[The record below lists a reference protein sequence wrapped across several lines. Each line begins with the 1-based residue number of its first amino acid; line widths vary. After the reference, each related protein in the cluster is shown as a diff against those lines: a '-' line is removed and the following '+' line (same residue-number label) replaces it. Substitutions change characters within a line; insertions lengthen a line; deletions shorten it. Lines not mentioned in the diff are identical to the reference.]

1 MQPSSLSNDVDS
13 GDLAAS
19 PAGEGDL
26 LKEIQERLQKSGM
39 DGGLINGEVSGG
51 ALLLINDLAHEVGK
65 LRTRN
70 AILAQELR
78 GTKRSCEDNESETE
92 GGPSKRLARTI
103 SDQEQAKAV
112 NRRLRVIS
120 GVKVPGP
127 LLPKPRIIK
136 DTSND
141 VAPLQQEDEELVP
154 VPPDSDGEFSPSGR
168 QRSRKEMVTYVHAR
182 RQQRERAMR
191 RNREIEDA
199 RRRAEMEFTG
209 RTPDLFGVVH
219 LPRQAPQRDNTLRGM
234 ALAST
239 YISTRSNTVFVRST
253 ALLAE
258 KWERKKPSAYRASMG
273 SNRHNV
279 YEKAPHGFPESPF
292 EATQLVKITQDVRV
306 PPWVRVEAYTL
317 LDIFRDIAGRVIANC
332 RDRTMNYVLTIA
344 LVDYIP
350 DVDKS
355 YFAKTAIARDPRKLE
370 AAAHDIS
377 PKYPSHHRLLEI
389 DDLGRSILLYGHPGG
404 VNPIVG
410 AILNMMFGADRRS
423 VFGYGLSRM
432 LSPADRNARTA
443 FVKQF
448 AIIAAHSNLYREG
461 IRRFN
466 ADNPGKEFRP
476 QSGPTYRFT
485 RCEIDPDHIRNMST
499 GLVID
504 VLINNGIPPEWI
516 DHAYNFGFQY
526 FNQKHSGTTMDE
538 SLYADIDNERLR
550 RLDAFGEPAPIA
562 EWDGW
567 RPATEGDRIRLAL
580 ILEQEEG
587 LQPPRF
593 SLRDSGWLLAGQ
605 PPTSRFLV
613 NRPDPM
619 IVEPGEAPA
628 LTTQPTPITSTAA
641 GASKTPSANAPEVE
655 ASLASA
661 ASSAL
666 TISEEPRPHSAN
678 APEKVLLVTIR
689 DKGLCPCPTC
699 LVPKSKLDQLGLK
712 RDKNLRTDN
721 RTVCRYIVEQV
732 ALARDAIY
740 CLGHSIKSEVVDRLL
755 KPFSGVPTE
764 NAFVARLGLDFNPSD
779 MLTVDLLHE
788 FEIGVWKSLFTHLI
802 RLLYA
807 ARGGSDE
814 LVTEL
819 DRRYRQVS
827 TFGNGTIR
835 NFAENSSEMKKLA
848 ARNFEDLLQCAIPIF
863 EGLFPDP
870 HNRQISKLLYRTA
883 EWHGLAKMRIHT
895 EGSLKLLDEL
905 TFEFGKLMREFRDK
919 QRRQAQKQASTVEN
933 NAPAKAPLSRRSI
946 KFNLNTPK
954 FHFLGDYVRHIRNF
968 GTTDSYSTQLSEVA
982 HRLLK
987 SLYKLTNKKDAN
999 KQIAQKY
1006 SRMMA
1011 LQSTMPYQQD
1021 CMAERAEAAVSGH
1034 LQDTHYISK
1043 SRNTPVPIFAF
1054 MQNDTDPAKKN
1065 FLHLLKNHL
1074 LGRLTGRTFDGDDTD
1089 SLFDDEDC
1097 NNLQFINNTM
1107 FRVNTM
1113 RTYYTTYDMRRAY
1126 DTISTRSHP
1135 FVMVLSPETEP
1146 GAHPFWY
1153 ASVIGV
1159 FHADVQ
1165 HTGPKS
1171 RNCSPKRVEFL
1182 WVRWLGV
1189 EPGYKSGRKLA
1200 CLPKIGFVVE
1210 DDEFAFG
1217 FLDPSLVVRGCHLLP
1232 SFVDGRTNELLRT
1245 TGPTQARPPQE
1256 TDDWMNYYVNIFVD
1270 RDMLSRYLGIGI
1282 GHQEAS
1288 GRFQFEEPSDIAEEL
1303 EAAEDDGPGCPD
1315 DMSDDSESDNEDID
1329 SHSANEDFDDDT
1341 VDNDDL
1347 GFNDL

>member
-1 MQPSSLSNDVDS
+1 MDDICPASPTPSTHDPCPLSHSEISMPSWSGCPSRQHRNPRRNNQTLPEPVSSLPPLPLSATRRVTLYVLDRFTSVINVFGVWRYYPRRPHHDPNS
-13 GDLAAS
+13 FLSLEDLAS
-19 PAGEGDL
+19 KPATFKQLSSSILDG
-26 LKEIQERLQKSGM
+26 ITSYISNLQST
-39 DGGLINGEVSGG
+39 VH
-51 ALLLINDLAHEVGK
+51 LLLQWANNGQTLKSIGQIN
-65 LRTRN
+65 
-70 AILAQELR
+70 
-78 GTKRSCEDNESETE
+78 
-92 GGPSKRLARTI
+92 
-103 SDQEQAKAV
+103 
-112 NRRLRVIS
+112 
-120 GVKVPGP
+120 
-127 LLPKPRIIK
+127 
-136 DTSND
+136 
-141 VAPLQQEDEELVP
+141 ELVDTVLLAP
-154 VPPDSDGEFSPSGR
+154 NFNAQDLIGF
-168 QRSRKEMVTYVHAR
+168 
-182 RQQRERAMR
+182 
-191 RNREIEDA
+191 DA
-199 RRRAEMEFTG
+199 RREHARMDKAIATLGLGAHFRETCVRIWVPSGIPHCPPLPYLVPGLLHRFFTSLITEMFTG
-209 RTPDLFGVVH
+209 PLAKHMHYAPFELWHQSPCTNKSERIFSELYNSDAFLAKSEAIQRRGALPPDNPNCKREKVVAALQIASDATHYTNFGNAKGWPIYVMAGNLSKYIRAQPGSGALHHLAYIPSLPDLFKDFASENHPKWKSQSQQLLTHCRRELIHGVWKII
-219 LPRQAPQRDNTLRGM
+219 LDND
-234 ALAST
+234 
-239 YISTRSNTVFVRST
+239 F
-253 ALLAE
+253 
-258 KWERKKPSAYRASMG
+258 KHAY
-273 SNRHNV
+273 
-279 YEKAPHGFPESPF
+279 
-292 EATQLVKITQDVRV
+292 
-306 PPWVRVEAYTL
+306 
-317 LDIFRDIAGRVIANC
+317 
-332 RDRTMNYVLTIA
+332 
-344 LVDYIP
+344 
-350 DVDKS
+350 
-355 YFAKTAIARDPRKLE
+355 
-370 AAAHDIS
+370 
-377 PKYPSHHRLLEI
+377 
-389 DDLGRSILLYGHPGG
+389 LYG
-404 VNPIVG
+404 IV
-410 AILNMMFGADRRS
+410 IKCHD
-423 VFGYGLSRM
+423 
-432 LSPADRNARTA
+432 
-443 FVKQF
+443 
-448 AIIAAHSNLYREG
+448 G
-461 IRRFN
+461 IERRFYPRIFTYS
-466 ADNPGKEFRP
+466 AD
-476 QSGPTYRFT
+476 Y
-485 RCEIDPDHIRNMST
+485 
-499 GLVID
+499 
-504 VLINNGIPPEWI
+504 
-516 DHAYNFGFQY
+516 
-526 FNQKHSGTTMDE
+526 
-538 SLYADIDNERLR
+538 
-550 RLDAFGEPAPIA
+550 
-562 EWDGW
+562 
-567 RPATEGDRIRLAL
+567 
-580 ILEQEEG
+580 
-587 LQPPRF
+587 
-593 SLRDSGWLLAGQ
+593 
-605 PPTSRFLV
+605 
-613 NRPDPM
+613 
-619 IVEPGEAPA
+619 
-628 LTTQPTPITSTAA
+628 
-641 GASKTPSANAPEVE
+641 
-655 ASLASA
+655 
-661 ASSAL
+661 
-666 TISEEPRPHSAN
+666 
-678 APEKVLLVTIR
+678 PEKVLLVTIR
-689 DKGLCPCPTC
+689 DKSLCPCPTC

-721 RTVCRYIVEQV
+721 RTVRQYIVEQV

-740 CLGHSIKSEVVDRLL
+740 CLGHSIKSEVVNRLL
-755 KPFSGVPTE
+755 KPFSSVPTE

-807 ARGGSDE
+807 ARGDSNE

-835 NFAENSSEMKKLA
+835 NFAENSLEIKKLA
-848 ARNFEDLLQCAIPIF
+848 AHDFEDLLQCAIPIF

-870 HNRQISKLLYRTA
+870 HDRQISKLLYRTA
-883 EWHGLAKMRIHT
+883 KWHGLAKMRIHT

-905 TFEFGKLMREFRDK
+905 TFEFGKLMREFRDVTCTHFETFELPQETAAR

-933 NAPAKAPLSRRSI
+933 NAPAKAPSSRRSI

-968 GTTDSYSTQLSEVA
+968 GTTDSYSTQLSKVA

-1011 LQSTMPYQQD
+1011 LQT
-1021 CMAERAEAAVSGH
+1021 ERAEAAVSGH

-1089 SLFDDEDC
+1089 SLFDDED
-1097 NNLQFINNTM
+1097 L
-1107 FRVNTM
+1107 NTM

-1270 RDMLSRYLGIGI
+1270 RDMLSQYLGIGI

-1329 SHSANEDFDDDT
+1329 SHSANEDFDNDT

-1347 GFNDL
+1347 GFDDL